1 MSKFFSRDLCIMKMK
16 RAREAAVSTA
26 GLLPRGTVRRPLE
39 LGLQLVPSQM
49 EAEGGCAATEHKQ
62 VWATRPTGECVGA
75 GICQRDR
82 IRSPRKDCG
91 GAGICQHSPDPHRQ
105 KVAGPRIA
113 AHAPI
118 AVRASHSPAATPRE
132 SRRNSSVC
140 STSDRQDS
148 TIVSSSPR
156 FLW

>member
-1 MSKFFSRDLCIMKMK
+1 M
-16 RAREAAVSTA
+16 
-26 GLLPRGTVRRPLE
+26 RRN
-39 LGLQLVPSQM
+39 GAQASV
-49 EAEGGCAATEHKQ
+49 GN
-62 VWATRPTGECVGA
+62 PTDRCKECVGA